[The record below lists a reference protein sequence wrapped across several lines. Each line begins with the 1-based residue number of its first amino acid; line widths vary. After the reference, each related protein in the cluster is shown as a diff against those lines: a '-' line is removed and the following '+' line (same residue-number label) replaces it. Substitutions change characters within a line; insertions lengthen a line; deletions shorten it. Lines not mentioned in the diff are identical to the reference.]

1 MAEPVLFEVSSDE
14 VATVTLN
21 RPERLNAINLEMRD
35 LLWTYFHA
43 VRDIP
48 GLRALVFRG
57 EGPAFSAGADISEFG
72 SSPSVL
78 DARRARHDRDLWSVL
93 LALPVPTIARM
104 HGFCYGAGLELPL
117 LCDYRIAAEGT
128 KVGLPEVS
136 LGYMPSA
143 CATQTLPRIAPPHV
157 AAAMILTGEPVE
169 ATDAHTWGIIDELC
183 PAAALDPAVARCL
196 EGLRAPNAA
205 AAFMSRR
212 RAMAGAPA

>member
-1 MAEPVLFEVSSDE
+1 MAEPVLFEVSGDG

-48 GLRALVFRG
+48 DLRALVFRG

-72 SSPSVL
+72 SSPSIM

-128 KVGLPEVS
+128 RIGLPEVS

-157 AAAMILTGEPVE
+157 AAGMILTGEPVE
-169 ATDAHTWGIIDELC
+169 ATDAHTWGIIHEVW
-183 PAAALDPAVARCL
+183 PLDDLEDAVGRCL
-196 EGLRAPNAA
+196 EGLRTPGAPS
-205 AAFMSRR
+205 AFMARR
-212 RAMAGAPA
+212 RAMVGPGA